1 MITIKNFRLT
11 IPAIPLVLPSEIR
24 LPLRTPQIQPFAK
37 KKMPKDN
44 SIQSVL
50 IIGSGPIIIGQACE
64 FDYSGTQAARSLREE
79 GIKVTLINSNPA
91 TIMTDPMMADKV
103 YLLPLTVESIEQI
116 LQESEA
122 SGNRIDAVLPT
133 MGGQTALNLAKE
145 AEDLGLWNQYNV
157 KLIGVDIKA
166 IDKAEDREK
175 FRQWMIDLGVNVAQ
189 AKTANSFLEG
199 KEFAQEIGFPLVI
212 RPSFTLGG
220 TGGGFV
226 HDKEEL
232 DEALNRGLQASP
244 IHEVLVEKAVL
255 GWKEFELEL
264 LRDAADNVCIICT
277 VENFDPMG
285 VHTGDS
291 ITVAPAMTLS
301 DTGMQLMRNT
311 AIKMMRDL
319 GNFAGG
325 CNVQFAMNPDTE
337 EIIAIEINPRVSR
350 SSALASKA
358 TGYPIAKIAAKLA
371 IGFNL
376 DELENQITKTTSA
389 YFEPALDYV
398 IVKIPRWNFD
408 KFKGAND
415 TLGLQMKSVG
425 EVMAI
430 GRSFTEAV
438 QKACQSLENNAVGLG
453 YYGKSLMHADELL
466 EYIKT
471 PKWDRI
477 FRIKDALMA
486 GISVSSISKA
496 TNGIDRWFLLEIQK
510 LCNLEKEMAKYDLA
524 DLPDE
529 LLREAKVHGFS
540 DEQISRI
547 TQHGDEE
554 DVYKKRKE
562 AGITRVY
569 KMVDTCSAEFEA
581 KTPYFYSTFE
591 TPSVSAE
598 GDGLATSNESKR
610 SSKKKIIVL
619 GSGPNRIGQ
628 GIEFDYC
635 CVHGLL
641 AIKECGYEAI
651 MVNCNPETVS
661 TDFDMA
667 DKLYFEPVY
676 WEHIWEII
684 EHEQPEGVIV
694 QLGGQTALKLAE
706 KLNEKGI
713 KIIGTSFESL
723 DIAEDRGRF
732 SDLLKELEIPYP
744 EYGTA
749 WSVDD
754 AIAVANKVGYPVLV
768 RPSYVLGGQRM
779 RIVLNDEEVEKAVV
793 SLLKHIPGNKI
804 LIDHFLD
811 RCQEAEIDAI
821 CDGDKFHV
829 MGIMEHIEPA
839 GIHSGDSNAVLPAF
853 NLSPLEIQD
862 MVDYAKKIA
871 LALKVKGLINIQ
883 FAIKDGKVY
892 VIEANPRASRT
903 TPFIAKAYGVPYLNY
918 ATKVMLDK
926 LKVADIPEEK
936 NLEGFAIKEPV
947 FSFNKFPGVNK
958 ELGPEMKSTGEAIR
972 FIKNLRDP
980 YFRQLYKDRS
990 MYLSK

>member
-1 MITIKNFRLT
+1 LRNF
-11 IPAIPLVLPSEIR
+11 I
-24 LPLRTPQIQPFAK
+24 FD
-37 KKMPKDN
+37 MPKDPA
-44 SIQSVL
+44 IRSVL

-64 FDYSGTQAARSLREE
+64 FDYAGTQAARSLREE
-79 GIKVTLINSNPA
+79 GVEVILINSNPA
-91 TIMTDPMMADKV
+91 TIMTDPIMADKV

-116 LQESEA
+116 LDE
-122 SGNRIDAVLPT
+122 NKIDAVLPT

-145 AEDLGLWNQYNV
+145 AEDLGVWERYGV
-157 KLIGVDIKA
+157 RLIGVDIKA

-175 FRQWMIDLGVNVAQ
+175 FRQWMIQLGVPVAT

-226 HDKEEL
+226 HDKDEL

-244 IHEVLVEKAVL
+244 IHEVLVEVAVL

-264 LRDAADNVCIICT
+264 LRDAKDNVVIICT

-301 DTGMQLMRNT
+301 DTAFQLMRNT
-311 AIKMMRDL
+311 AIRMMRDL
-319 GNFAGG
+319 GNFSGG
-325 CNVQFAMNPDTE
+325 CNVQFALNPATE

-371 IGFNL
+371 IGYSL
-376 DELENQITKTTSA
+376 DELTNQITGTTSA
-389 YFEPALDYV
+389 YFEPVQDYV
-398 IVKIPRWNFD
+398 IVKMPRWNFD

-438 QKACQSLENNAVGLG
+438 QKACQSLENNALGLG
-453 YYGKSLMHADELL
+453 YYGKSLMHAEELL

-486 GISVSSISKA
+486 GISVGTISKA
-496 TNGIDRWFLLEIQK
+496 TNGIDRWFLYEILK
-510 LCNLEKEMAKYDLA
+510 ICNMEKELGKYKFDT
-524 DLPDE
+524 LPLN
-529 LLREAKVHGFS
+529 LLREAKQLGFS
-540 DEQISRI
+540 DMQIVRI
-547 TQHGDEE
+547 MGSDGFIAEE
-554 DVYKKRKE
+554 ALYEKRKA

-591 TPSVSAE
+591 
-598 GDGLATSNESKR
+598 GGHSNESKR
-610 SSKKKIIVL
+610 SDRKKIVVL

-635 CVHGLL
+635 CVHGLM

-661 TDFDMA
+661 TDFDIA

-676 WEHIWEII
+676 WEHLWEII
-684 EHEQPEGVIV
+684 ELEQPDGVIV

-706 KLNEKGI
+706 RLNEKGI
-713 KIIGTSFESL
+713 PIIGTSFDSM

-732 SDLLKELEIPYP
+732 SDMLKELEIPYP
-744 EYGTA
+744 NYGTA
-749 WSVDD
+749 FNVDE
-754 AIAVANKVGYPVLV
+754 AIQVANRVGYPVLV

-779 RIVLNDEEVEKAVV
+779 RIVINDDEVEKAVV

-804 LIDHFLD
+804 LVDHFLD
-811 RCQEAEIDAI
+811 RCQEAEVDAI
-821 CDGDKFHV
+821 FDGETFHV
-829 MGIMEHIEPA
+829 MGVMEHIEPA
-839 GIHSGDSNAVLPAF
+839 GIHSGDSHAVLPAF
-853 NLSPLEIQD
+853 NLTP
-862 MVDYAKKIA
+862 MVVTTMEYYSEKIA
-871 LALKVKGLINIQ
+871 RALRIKGLINIQ
-883 FAIKDGKVY
+883 FAIKDDKVF

-903 TPFIAKAYGVPYLNY
+903 TPFIAKAYQIPYLNI
-918 ATKVMLDK
+918 ATKIMIGANRLPDFTFEKK
-926 LKVADIPEEK
+926 LK
-936 NLEGFAIKEPV
+936 GFAIKEPV
-947 FSFNKFPGVNK
+947 FSFDKFPGVSR

-972 FIKNLRDP
+972 FIKDLRDP
-980 YFRQLYKDRS
+980 NFRRLYKDRS

>member
-1 MITIKNFRLT
+1 
-11 IPAIPLVLPSEIR
+11 
-24 LPLRTPQIQPFAK
+24 
-37 KKMPKDN
+37 MPKDT
-44 SIQSVL
+44 SIKSVL

-79 GIKVTLINSNPA
+79 GVKVFLINSNPA

-116 LQESEA
+116 LEENQ
-122 SGNRIDAVLPT
+122 IDAVLPT

-145 AEDLGLWNQYNV
+145 AEDLGVWQKYNV
-157 KLIGVDIKA
+157 RLIGVDIKA

-175 FRQWMIDLGVNVAQ
+175 FRQWMIQLGVPVAT

-199 KEFAQEIGFPLVI
+199 KEFAQDIGFPLVI

-226 HDKEEL
+226 HDKSEL
-232 DEALNRGLQASP
+232 DDALNRGLQASP

-301 DTGMQLMRNT
+301 DTAMQLMRNT
-311 AIKMMRDL
+311 AIRMMRDL

-325 CNVQFAMNPDTE
+325 CNVQFALNPDTE

-371 IGFNL
+371 IGYTL

-486 GISVSSISKA
+486 GISVSTISRA
-496 TNGIDRWFLLEIQK
+496 TNGIDRWFIYEIQK
-510 LCNLEKEMAKYDLA
+510 IVNLEKEIGKYDL
-524 DLPDE
+524 DNLPLE
-529 LLREAKVHGFS
+529 LLREAKVNGFS

-547 TQHGDEE
+547 TRHDNES
-554 DVYKKRKE
+554 DVYEKRKA

-591 TPSVSAE
+591 NNPQQSIAGNGTFAS
-598 GDGLATSNESKR
+598 SNESKV
-610 SSKKKIIVL
+610 SDKKKIIVL

-641 AIKECGYEAI
+641 AIKECGYESI

-676 WEHIWEII
+676 WEHLWEII
-684 EHEQPEGVIV
+684 EHEKPEGVIV

-706 KLNEKGI
+706 KLHEKGI
-713 KIIGTSFESL
+713 RIIGTSYDSM

-732 SDLLKELEIPYP
+732 SDMLKELDIPYP

-749 WSVDD
+749 HDVDE
-754 AIAVANKVGYPVLV
+754 AVVVANKVGYPVLV

-779 RIVLNDEEVEKAVV
+779 RIVINDDEVENAVV

-821 CDGDKFHV
+821 FDGTDFHV
-829 MGIMEHIEPA
+829 MGVMEHIEPA

-853 NLSPLEIQD
+853 NLTPLVVHTMEE
-862 MVDYAKKIA
+862 YAEKIA
-871 LALKVKGLINIQ
+871 RKLNIKGLINIQ
-883 FAIKDGKVY
+883 FAIKNSKVY

-903 TPFIAKAYGVPYLNY
+903 TPFIAKAYQIPYLNI
-918 ATKVMLDK
+918 ATKVMLGVNKVTDFNFEKK
-926 LKVADIPEEK
+926 LD
-936 NLEGFAIKEPV
+936 GYAIKEPV

-972 FIKNLRDP
+972 FIKDLRDP